1 MIRTQVQLTNEQVG
15 KLKELAITYDVSM
28 AELIRRSVDDFLAAR
43 RPLDTGERKRR
54 ALAVIGRFHSG
65 LSDVSVNH
73 DRYLADVYAGAN
85 NDELR

>member
-15 KLKELAITYDVSM
+15 KLKALAITYDVSM

-43 RPLDTGERKRR
+43 RPLDTGERKRH

-85 NDELR
+85 NDDLR